1 MDISASVQRLLLPL
15 MSTQDA
21 DKHVPEQSRKNDQRS
36 TGCEWTAGET
46 KLLFDYYEQ
55 YFAEIGPLKK
65 FKNKK
70 LMFSRIAANITEALG
85 VPKTGEQC
93 CSRYKTVM
101 RRKRSATAH
110 NNKSGNSPC
119 EVPFEDEVARIR
131 WLDDSLEPEELRDS
145 SGVVAVKRPAS
156 QASASQAS
164 ASPASTSQASESQE
178 SESLAL
184 TQALTKEPM
193 PKRPKPSGSR
203 MLEMKGYKECDTI
216 IA

>member
-15 MSTQDA
+15 VSTQDA

-70 LMFSRIAANITEALG
+70 LMFSQIAADITEALG
-85 VPKTGEQC
+85 VPKSEQC

-101 RRKRSATAH
+101 RRKRSATAD

-145 SGVVAVKRPAS
+145 SGVVAVKRPVS
-156 QASASQAS
+156 QASASPAS
-164 ASPASTSQASESQE
+164 TSQESDSPASTSQASESQE
-178 SESLAL
+178 SESLAPS
-184 TQALTKEPM
+184 QALTKEPM

-203 MLEMKGYKECDTI
+203 MLEMKVITDSN
-216 IA
+216 